1 MPSTTVRTRNLR
13 KNWKVATIKEIRDR
27 ISSVNDT
34 RKITNAMYLISSTK
48 LRRAKKML
56 MDTEPF
62 FFATQAM
69 ISRMV
74 RHLPE
79 GVDNIFLETRLEIP
93 EDERRRG
100 YIIFTD
106 DKGLAGSYNH
116 NVIKLAEEK
125 IAKDKGEWKL
135 FVIGEVGRFHFLS
148 KNVDIEES
156 FMFTSQNPTLH
167 RARKIAAEILD
178 YYYRRKIDEFY
189 IIYTTVHG
197 AKIETRFEKLLPLE
211 IITDIKREKPIEGTL
226 LEEFLMEPSPSA
238 ILDNIVPNYVTGFIY
253 GALVEAFCSVQ
264 SARMMAMDSANKNA
278 EKMIADL
285 QRTYNRQR
293 QAMITQEITE
303 VVSGAKALKNA
314 KMAKEKKIS
323 RKRGST
329 VEER

>member
-1 MPSTTVRTRNLR
+1 M
-13 KNWKVATIKEIRDR
+13 ATIKEIRDR
-27 ISSVNDT
+27 INSVNDT

-56 MDTEPF
+56 TDTEPF

-69 ISRMV
+69 ISRLV

-125 IAKDKGEWKL
+125 IAADKGEWKL

-148 KNVDIEES
+148 KGVDIEES

-178 YYYRRKIDEFY
+178 YYYSRKLDEFY
-189 IIYTTVHG
+189 IIYTTVQG
-197 AKIETRFEKLLPLE
+197 PKIDTRFEKLLPLE
-211 IITDIKREKPIEGTL
+211 IITDIKREKPVTDAI

-278 EKMIADL
+278 ETMIAEL

-303 VVSGAKALKNA
+303 VVSGSKALKNA
-314 KMAKEKKIS
+314 KKAKERNKDKQKTRNYS
-323 RKRGST
+323 
-329 VEER
+329 